1 MASYETMLENDLP
14 NQIAQAAEEDIPR
27 LESLLAETQAQY
39 EEYLRSGSYVASPE
53 SIARY
58 KAIAG
63 FLQVAPHLSTIMDT
77 YGDWMQQYLEGAM
90 VIREF
95 ENRLRTTIGMMI
107 AEG

>member
-1 MASYETMLENDLP
+1 M
-14 NQIAQAAEEDIPR
+14 
-27 LESLLAETQAQY
+27 
-39 EEYLRSGSYVASPE
+39 ASPE

-77 YGDWMQQYLEGAM
+77 YGAWMQQYLEGTM
-90 VIREF
+90 DIREF